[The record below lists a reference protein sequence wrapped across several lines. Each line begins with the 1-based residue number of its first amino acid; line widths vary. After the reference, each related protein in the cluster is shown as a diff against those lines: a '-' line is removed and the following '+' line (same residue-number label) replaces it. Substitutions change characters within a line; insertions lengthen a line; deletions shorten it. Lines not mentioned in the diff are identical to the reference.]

1 MKNKRKKSPSV
12 KIKSDVKTNK
22 IKTTYQK
29 NIAKGKE
36 KAFSEL
42 DKLFDELSKYYG
54 KRGKVLKSKL
64 RSNKAKAAYNE
75 LLKQIEA
82 LGSAPKR
89 AAKSKEVQ
97 VNETAEKLSDYFG
110 MSGAHAKEA
119 AEIFVNVT
127 LPVASLGYKPS
138 EVVLILAEAGFD
150 ANTITNILNYID
162 REIEFRTPDE
172 MKKFRTEDDI
182 YMFVSHMSSIK
193 QLAPD
198 IPAEDI
204 IKLSEQMLMYDLDNY
219 DEVINEYRE
228 DAEGIWN
235 DEEDDEDGESEE

>member
-12 KIKSDVKTNK
+12 KIRSDARTSR
-22 IKTTYQK
+22 IRSTYQK

-42 DKLFDELSKYYG
+42 DKLFEELSKYYG

-64 RSNKAKAAYNE
+64 RSNKAKASYNE
-75 LLKQIEA
+75 LLKKIES
-82 LGSAPKR
+82 LGTAPKR

-97 VNETAEKLSDYFG
+97 VNETAEQLSDYFG
-110 MSGAHAKEA
+110 MTGAHAKEA
-119 AEIFVNVT
+119 AEIFVNQT

-150 ANTITNILNYID
+150 SNTILNILNYID

-182 YMFVSHMSSIK
+182 YKFVSHMASLK

-198 IPAEDI
+198 IPTEDI

-219 DEVINEYRE
+219 DEVINEYRKDTE
-228 DAEGIWN
+228 NIWN
-235 DEEDDEDGESEE
+235 DEYDEDGESEE

>member
-204 IKLSEQMLMYDLDNY
+204 IKLSEQMLVYDLDNY
-219 DEVINEYRE
+219 DEVINEYRK
-228 DAEGIWN
+228 DTEGIWN